1 MYIHVVSIFMAG
13 FYQLTKAETIQT
25 YKEIVA
31 VRISDG
37 TKVGFNNS
45 HFGLVGNY
53 SPLLS
58 VCWLAGFIPS
68 LYWIF
73 IHSCCI

>member
-45 HFGLVGNY
+45 HLGQ
-53 SPLLS
+53 
-58 VCWLAGFIPS
+58 
-68 LYWIF
+68 
-73 IHSCCI
+73 